1 MVTRFESRYH
11 QRTISALRLLQVAS
25 LRESLVS
32 AFVAAR
38 SRQDGSTGY
47 ISALDQQATALSA
60 LVGAPSQLGA
70 TSEVAA
76 LEVANAIALDGATAT
91 AAAGAPLAASI
102 SIALVSSL
110 SSLLDGAL
118 LTRSRNDTNSTGGD
132 NSGSV
137 PLSMETSQTTAPS
150 PAPTSLLHRRRQLQT
165 ATSTSRPTISMS
177 NGSDDTRVLEL
188 LDAVEAI
195 SAAQLS
201 GAVAGEAATTTVT
214 TNLLV
219 SSSRRRASDAER
231 TVVVGVQADGGG
243 VAPSV
248 TLGAAAASSPSLT
261 ELSDV
266 DTSLL
271 QWGYNIYTV
280 SALKLNSTTLTQ

>member
-1 MVTRFESRYH
+1 
-11 QRTISALRLLQVAS
+11 
-25 LRESLVS
+25 
-32 AFVAAR
+32 
-38 SRQDGSTGY
+38 
-47 ISALDQQATALSA
+47 
-60 LVGAPSQLGA
+60 
-70 TSEVAA
+70 
-76 LEVANAIALDGATAT
+76 
-91 AAAGAPLAASI
+91 
-102 SIALVSSL
+102 
-110 SSLLDGAL
+110 
-118 LTRSRNDTNSTGGD
+118 
-132 NSGSV
+132 
-137 PLSMETSQTTAPS
+137 
-150 PAPTSLLHRRRQLQT
+150 
-165 ATSTSRPTISMS
+165 MS

-280 SALKLNSTTLTQ
+280 SAIKLNSTTLTQ

>member
-1 MVTRFESRYH
+1 M
-11 QRTISALRLLQVAS
+11 
-25 LRESLVS
+25 
-32 AFVAAR
+32 
-38 SRQDGSTGY
+38 
-47 ISALDQQATALSA
+47 SALDQQATALSA
-60 LVGAPSQLGA
+60 LLGAPSQLGA
-70 TSEVAA
+70 ASEVAA

-137 PLSMETSQTTAPS
+137 PLSMETSQTTA
-150 PAPTSLLHRRRQLQT
+150 APTSLLHRRRQLQT

-248 TLGAAAASSPSLT
+248 ILGAAAASSPSLT

-280 SALKLNSTTLTQ
+280 SAIKLTSTTLTQ